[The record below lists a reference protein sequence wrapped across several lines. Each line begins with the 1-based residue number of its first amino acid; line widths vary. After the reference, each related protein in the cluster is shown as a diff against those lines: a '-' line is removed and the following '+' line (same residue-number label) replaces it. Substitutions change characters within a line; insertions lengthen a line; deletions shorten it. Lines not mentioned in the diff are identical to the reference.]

1 MALLNYCSFDIG
13 KHAGKKVCRAIIF
26 KNLQVWLVI
35 LLPLYSLAVSCVF
48 QQNRLYLENEVV
60 TNDDDDDNC
69 DDKDKNDIWTVD
81 CNDSFVGVVDEMVV
95 PGKWGSGPYSS
106 LQGFHLCFSTCQ
118 YQNKK
123 FHLSSQNHKIA
134 KTVRIDGNRG
144 QILAESH
151 LSKFP
156 IKYFIKIAL
165 KEKEDFQS
173 THLWFSQSKL
183 IIFVWFFIH
192 HHHQSSSLSSWSS
205 SSSSL
210 WSSPS
215 SSSPP
220 LILGLSVVFSV
231 RQQPRQPILAKLQ
244 ADNRHCFTH
253 FFLRYLRILRH

>member
-1 MALLNYCSFDIG
+1 MPIFRVKSVNIYT
-13 KHAGKKVCRAIIF
+13 GKK
-26 KNLQVWLVI
+26 NLHERCSWCSWQ
-35 LLPLYSLAVSCVF
+35 
-48 QQNRLYLENEVV
+48 
-60 TNDDDDDNC
+60 
-69 DDKDKNDIWTVD
+69 IW
-81 CNDSFVGVVDEMVV
+81 GMVV

-106 LQGFHLCFSTCQ
+106 LQGFRLCFSTCPFI
-118 YQNKK
+118 NINNLPPFFAK
-123 FHLSSQNHKIA
+123 SQNCQNCQ
-134 KTVRIDGNRG
+134 NRWESW

-151 LSKFP
+151 LFQFT

-173 THLWFSQSKL
+173 THLWFLQSNL
-183 IIFVWFFIH
+183 NIFVWFFIH
-192 HHHQSSSLSSWSS
+192 HHHQSSSLSSWSSPTSSLWSSSS